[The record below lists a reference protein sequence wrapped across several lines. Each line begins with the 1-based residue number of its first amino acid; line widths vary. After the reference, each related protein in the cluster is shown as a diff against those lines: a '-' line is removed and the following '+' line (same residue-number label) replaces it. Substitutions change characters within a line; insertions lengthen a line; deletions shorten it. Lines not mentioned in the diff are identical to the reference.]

1 MSILDLKSPSPEA
14 AAQHEPLPIRSTA
27 GQDIATS
34 APPPWYRRGRVRAL
48 LSVVTLA
55 MLAAAWL
62 IHGWLLSGNVVS
74 LSNLELATVKRGT
87 FVQDISARGTVI
99 AAVSPTLVATA
110 AGTVHYRV
118 HPGDRV
124 ERGQILAKL
133 DSPELENEYQ
143 RELATLKSMNAALEQ
158 EQVRLREQLIN
169 SQQQANLAAVRMN
182 AQLRDLQRAQAAWR
196 VHVIS
201 ERRYEAAYDAFS
213 VARLDFENARD
224 DAHLERQ
231 QILLS
236 LRRRTLARD
245 AQALRVAEL
254 KARAEALTVRSPVTG
269 LVAQTLQPD
278 QSYVA
283 EDAPLV
289 RVVDLKALAIR
300 FQVAESLANGIVPGV
315 PADITLGGQTV
326 RGVVTDIAP
335 AVVDGWVTGRAR
347 FKGPAPPGLRQNEQ
361 ASVRIILGQKNDVL
375 MMDRGAYID
384 PQTRFVYLVHGTE
397 AFRVPVTFGAA
408 SISQIEILRGL
419 TAGDTVVISNPR
431 ALHGARQVKIT
442 R

>member
-1 MSILDLKSPSPEA
+1 MSILDLKPSPPDTP
-14 AAQHEPLPIRSTA
+14 AAQATVPIRGTA
-27 GQDIATS
+27 NQDIAT
-34 APPPWYRRGRVRAL
+34 ATAPPWYRRRWIQAL
-48 LSVVTLA
+48 LAVAVLA
-55 MLAAAWL
+55 IAATAGLLYAWL
-62 IHGWLLSGNVVS
+62 QSANIVS
-74 LSNLELATVKRGT
+74 LSRLELATVHRGS
-87 FVQDISARGTVI
+87 FVQDVSANGTVI
-99 AAVSPTLVATA
+99 AAVSPTLIATA
-110 AGTVHYRV
+110 AGTVRYKV

-124 ERGQILAKL
+124 RRGQVLARV
-133 DSPELENEYQ
+133 DSPELQNEYQ
-143 RELATLKSMNAALEQ
+143 RQLATLKSMNAALEQ
-158 EQVRLREQLIN
+158 ERVQLREQLIN

-201 ERRYEAAYDAFS
+201 ERSYEGAYDSYS

-224 DAHLERQ
+224 DAHLDRQ

-254 KARAEALTVRSPVTG
+254 KARVDALTVRSPVTG

-283 EDAPLV
+283 ENAPLV
-289 RVVDLKALAIR
+289 RVVDLNALAIR
-300 FQVAESLANGIVPGV
+300 FQVAESLANGIVPGM

-326 RGVVTDIAP
+326 PGVVTDIAP

-347 FKGPAPPGLRQNEQ
+347 FKGAAPRGLRQNEQ
-361 ASVRIILGQKNDVL
+361 ASVRIILGQKNHVL
-375 MMDRGAYID
+375 MVDRGAYIRAK
-384 PQTRFVYLVHGTE
+384 TRFVYLVRGTE
-397 AFRVPVTFGAA
+397 AVRVPVTLGAA
-408 SISQIEILRGL
+408 SISQVEVLRGL
-419 TAGDTVVISNPR
+419 TVGDRIVISNPR
-431 ALHGARQVKIT
+431 ALHGARQVKII

>member
-1 MSILDLKSPSPEA
+1 MSILDLKSPRPEA
-14 AAQHEPLPIRSTA
+14 PAQHEPPPIRSTA
-27 GQDIATS
+27 GQDSATS
-34 APPPWYRRGRVRAL
+34 APPPWYRRGRIQAL
-48 LSVVTLA
+48 LSVVALA

-74 LSNLELATVKRGT
+74 LSNLELATVKRGS
-87 FVQDISARGTVI
+87 FVQDVSASGTVI

-124 ERGQILAKL
+124 ERGQILAEV

-143 RELATLKSMNAALEQ
+143 RQLATLKSMNAALEQ
-158 EQVRLREQLIN
+158 EQVGLREQLIN

-224 DAHLERQ
+224 DAHLEHQ

-254 KARAEALTVRSPVTG
+254 KARADALTVRSPVTG

-283 EDAPLV
+283 ENAPLV

-335 AVVDGWVTGRAR
+335 DVVDGWVTGRAH

-375 MMDRGAYID
+375 IMDRGAYID
-384 PQTRFVYLVHGTE
+384 PQTRFAYLVHGTE

-408 SISQIEILRGL
+408 STSQIEILRGL

-431 ALHGARQVKIT
+431 ALHGARQVRIT

>member
-1 MSILDLKSPSPEA
+1 MSSLDIKSPRPDTPEQPA
-14 AAQHEPLPIRSTA
+14 PIPIHGTA

-34 APPPWYRRGRVRAL
+34 QSAPWYRRRRTQAL
-48 LSVVTLA
+48 LTVTTLVI
-55 MLAAAWL
+55 LAAAWL
-62 IHGWLLSGNVVS
+62 IYSWLQSANIVS
-74 LSNLELATVKRGT
+74 LSSLELATVKRGS

-110 AGTVHYRV
+110 AGTVHYKVYSGNRV
-118 HPGDRV
+118 Q
-124 ERGQILAKL
+124 RGQILARVY
-133 DSPELENEYQ
+133 SPELQNEYQ
-143 RELATLKSMNAALEQ
+143 RQLATLKSMNAALDQ
-158 EQVRLREQLIN
+158 ERVRLREQLIN

-201 ERRYEAAYDAFS
+201 ERRYETAYDTFS

-254 KARAEALTVRSPVTG
+254 KARADALTVRSPVTG
-269 LVAQTLQPD
+269 LVAQILQPD

-283 EDAPLV
+283 ENAPLV

-315 PADITLGGQTV
+315 PAEITLGGQTV

-347 FKGPAPPGLRQNEQ
+347 FDGAAPSGLRQNEQ

-375 MMDRGAYID
+375 MMDRGAYVT
-384 PQTRFVYLVHGTE
+384 PQTRFLYVVRGTE
-397 AFRVPVTFGAA
+397 AVRVPVTLGGA
-408 SISQIEILRGL
+408 SISQIEVLRGL
-419 TAGDTVVISNPR
+419 TAGEKVVISNPR
-431 ALHGARQVKIT
+431 ALHGAPQVKVT

>member
-1 MSILDLKSPSPEA
+1 M
-14 AAQHEPLPIRSTA
+14 
-27 GQDIATS
+27 
-34 APPPWYRRGRVRAL
+34 
-48 LSVVTLA
+48 
-55 MLAAAWL
+55 
-62 IHGWLLSGNVVS
+62 
-74 LSNLELATVKRGT
+74 
-87 FVQDISARGTVI
+87 
-99 AAVSPTLVATA
+99 
-110 AGTVHYRV
+110 

-124 ERGQILAKL
+124 QRGQILARV
-133 DSPELENEYQ
+133 DSPELQNEYQ
-143 RELATLKSMNAALEQ
+143 RQLATLKSMNAALDQ
-158 EQVRLREQLIN
+158 ERVRLREQLIN

-201 ERRYEAAYDAFS
+201 ERRYETAYDTFS

-254 KARAEALTVRSPVTG
+254 KARADALTVRSPVTG

-283 EDAPLV
+283 ENAPLV

-315 PADITLGGQTV
+315 PAEITLGVKPSEASSRTSPRPSWMAGS
-326 RGVVTDIAP
+326 P
-335 AVVDGWVTGRAR
+335 GRAR
-347 FKGPAPPGLRQNEQ
+347 FDGAAPSGLRQNEQ
-361 ASVRIILGQKNDVL
+361 ASVRII
-375 MMDRGAYID
+375 
-384 PQTRFVYLVHGTE
+384 
-397 AFRVPVTFGAA
+397 
-408 SISQIEILRGL
+408 
-419 TAGDTVVISNPR
+419 
-431 ALHGARQVKIT
+431 
-442 R
+442 

>member
-1 MSILDLKSPSPEA
+1 MSILDLKSSPPDTPA
-14 AAQHEPLPIRSTA
+14 PQAPMPIRGTA
-27 GQDIATS
+27 GQDIAT
-34 APPPWYRRGRVRAL
+34 ATPRPWYRRGRIQAL
-48 LSVVTLA
+48 LAVAVLA
-55 MLAAAWL
+55 IAAAAGL
-62 IHGWLLSGNVVS
+62 LYAWLLSANIVS
-74 LSNLELATVKRGT
+74 LSRLELATVHRGS
-87 FVQDISARGTVI
+87 FVQDVSARGTVI

-110 AGTVHYRV
+110 AGTVDYKV

-124 ERGQILAKL
+124 ERGQILARVSSPKL
-133 DSPELENEYQ
+133 QSEYQ
-143 RELATLKSMNAALEQ
+143 RQLATLKSMSAALDQ
-158 EQVRLREQLIN
+158 ERVRLREQLIN

-201 ERRYEAAYDAFS
+201 ERRYEAAYDTFS

-224 DAHLERQ
+224 DAHLDRQ

-245 AQALRVAEL
+245 AQALLVAEL
-254 KARAEALTVRSPVTG
+254 KARADALTVRSPVTG

-283 EDAPLV
+283 ENAPLV

-315 PADITLGGQTV
+315 PADITLGGQSA

-347 FKGPAPPGLRQNEQ
+347 FKGPAPQGLRQNEQ

-375 MMDRGAYID
+375 MMDRGAYIT
-384 PQTRFVYLVHGTE
+384 PKTRFVYVVRGTE
-397 AFRVPVTFGAA
+397 AVRVPVKLGAA
-408 SISQIEILRGL
+408 SISQVEVLRGL
-419 TAGDTVVISNPR
+419 TAGERVVISNPR
-431 ALHGARQVKIT
+431 ALHGARHVKII